1 VHSADVLLQGLQA
14 FEPPFTLTAAEGAL
28 TSVDPLVFPQ
38 A

>member
-1 VHSADVLLQGLQA
+1 MIAEYSLAHLQA